1 MALLFLINAHPT
13 CRYSTCKNLLKDVF
27 EELMMPLPACLSPY
41 SGSSTPVQSRNESE
55 SEEGEGEGEGPSCPR
70 SLELSFTEEPIQ
82 RTKYWLK
89 TGFNT
94 RQTGFSI

>member
-1 MALLFLINAHPT
+1 MVLLFLINAHPT
-13 CRYSTCKNLLKDVF
+13 CRFSACKNLLKDVF

-55 SEEGEGEGEGPSCPR
+55 SEEGEGEGPSCPR

-82 RTKYWLK
+82 RTKYRLK
-89 TGFNT
+89 TSFNT

>member
-1 MALLFLINAHPT
+1 MVLLFLINAHPT
-13 CRYSTCKNLLKDVF
+13 CRFSTCKNLLKDVF
-27 EELMMPLPACLSPY
+27 EELMIPLPACLSPY

-55 SEEGEGEGEGPSCPR
+55 SEEGEGPSCPQ

-94 RQTGFSI
+94 RQTGFFI